1 MTQSPVST
9 HISIG
14 IKIKNK
20 NKIYF
25 NNQPIKKN
33 KSNYTLK
40 RCLLNVF
47 NILKACSQQK
57 NPKIKWST
65 FSHLQALL
73 LGFDTTTTEAKLTS
87 WTSKW
92 HHHDVKHGV

>member
-25 NNQPIKKN
+25 NNQPIKK
-33 KSNYTLK
+33 
-40 RCLLNVF
+40 
-47 NILKACSQQK
+47 K
-57 NPKIKWST
+57 NQTI
-65 FSHLQALL
+65 H
-73 LGFDTTTTEAKLTS
+73 
-87 WTSKW
+87 
-92 HHHDVKHGV
+92 